1 MKDRNPGQAGGSG
14 ESKASAWVKVEDSMI
29 VALAQ
34 AGDVEGAHVH
44 RRRIVEFANRVNA
57 ARSKEGGVVYA
68 PSSDAYGAL
77 IYNVKDTTDDATN
90 ALMLWTEAV
99 ELGVEPNLY
108 LYNNIISKLARARKA
123 DQALE
128 LFKQMKERG
137 LSPSSITYGAMIG
150 ACVRVGDVSSAEALF
165 NEMETQRNFKPRVPP
180 FNTMMQLYTTTRPNR
195 ERALWFYEEMGRQGV
210 EPTAHTYKVS
220 I

>member
-1 MKDRNPGQAGGSG
+1 
-14 ESKASAWVKVEDSMI
+14 MI

-44 RRRIVEFANRVNA
+44 RGRIVEFANRVNV
-57 ARSKEGGVVYA
+57 ARSQEGGVVYA

-90 ALMLWTEAV
+90 ALMLWNEAT

-150 ACVRVGDVSSAEALF
+150 ACVRVGDVGSAEALF
-165 NEMETQRNFKPRVPP
+165 TEMEAQRNFKPRVPP
-180 FNTMMQLYTTTRPNR
+180 FNTMMQLYTTTKPNR

-220 I
+220 ILACVAFLLTPIPLFLAAFGRLRIG